1 MSQSAPGGTPEG
13 GVQRPLLDPVLVVW
27 ALTLLLGIQPLTTD
41 LYLPALPGLKA
52 ELNAPM
58 GAAQLTLSA
67 LILAFG
73 FGQLALG
80 PLADRTGRK
89 PVLLAGL
96 AAYVV
101 AALGAMFAA
110 TIEAVIAWRALQG
123 AGMAAAVVCAR
134 AMVRDLYPPHEGMR
148 VMSRGMSG
156 LGVIAL
162 SSPALGGV
170 IAAWLGWRAAIA
182 VLALFGA
189 ATLAFVLWRLPETI
203 VQRNP
208 QATRLKP
215 LMASWREIAAH
226 PTFRAYAGLT
236 FATYAGLYT
245 FLAGSSFVFIEA
257 LGLSRTAYGL
267 SVASSSVAYLLGTFA
282 CRRWLALHG
291 ARVAVRRAGWCTLVG
306 GVGMAALTLGAG
318 ASAWSLLVPQWFYA
332 FGHGIHQ
339 PCGQAG
345 AVGPFPRQAGAASAL
360 AGFVLAGGAFAVGAW
375 LGLAMDGSATPVV
388 LTIAFWSILT
398 AAIAWTGVQRHGE
411 PQAAVPKPA

>member
-1 MSQSAPGGTPEG
+1 MSQSALGGAPA
-13 GVQRPLLDPVLVVW
+13 GVPRRVLDPVLVVW

-41 LYLPALPGLKA
+41 LYLPALPGMKS
-52 ELNAPM
+52 ELGAPM

-73 FGQLALG
+73 FGQLAFG

-96 AAYVV
+96 SAYTV
-101 AALGAMFAA
+101 AAVGASLAE
-110 TIEAVIAWRALQG
+110 TIDAVIAWRALQG

-134 AMVRDLYPPHEGMR
+134 AMVRDLFPPHEGMR

-162 SSPALGGV
+162 SSPAVGGLV
-170 IAAWLGWRAAIA
+170 AAWLGWRAALA
-182 VLALFGA
+182 VLAIFGA

-203 VQRNP
+203 TQRNP
-208 QATRLKP
+208 QATRLGP
-215 LMASWREIAAH
+215 LLRAWREIAAN

-257 LGLSRTAYGL
+257 LGLSRTTYGFC
-267 SVASSSVAYLLGTFA
+267 VATSSVAYLAGTFA
-282 CRRWLALHG
+282 CRRWLASHG
-291 ARVAVRRAGWCTLVG
+291 VRVAVRRAGWCTLIG
-306 GVGMAALTLGAG
+306 GLGMAVWNLAFEP
-318 ASAWSLLVPQWFYA
+318 SAWSILVPQWFYA

-360 AGFVLAGGAFAVGAW
+360 AGFLLAAGAFAVGAW
-375 LGLAMDGSATPVV
+375 LGVAMDGSARPVV
-388 LTIAFWSILT
+388 LTIAFWSVLT
-398 AAIAWTGVQRHGE
+398 ALFAWIAVQRHGD
-411 PQAAVPKPA
+411 PAKA

>member
-1 MSQSAPGGTPEG
+1 MSSPALGGTPAG
-13 GVQRPLLDPVLVVW
+13 GAARPAPDPVLVVW

-52 ELNAPM
+52 DLGAPM

-73 FGQLALG
+73 FGQLVLG

-101 AALGAMFAA
+101 AAIGATLAA
-110 TIEAVIAWRALQG
+110 TIDSVIAWRALQG

-162 SSPALGGV
+162 SSPAVGGV
-170 IAAWLGWRAAIA
+170 VAAWLGWRAALA
-182 VLALFGA
+182 VLAVFGA
-189 ATLAFVLWRLPETI
+189 VTLAFVLWRLPETI

-215 LMASWREIAAH
+215 LLGAWREIAQN
-226 PTFRAYAGLT
+226 PTFRAYAFLT
-236 FATYAGLYT
+236 LATYAGLYT
-245 FLAGSSFVFIEA
+245 FLAGSSFVFIDA
-257 LGLSRTAYGL
+257 LGLSRTVYGL
-267 SVASSSVAYLLGTFA
+267 SVASSSVAYLAGTFA
-282 CRRWLALHG
+282 CRRWLARHG
-291 ARVAVRRAGWCTLVG
+291 ARVAVRRAGWCTLIG
-306 GVGMAALTLGAG
+306 GLGMAAWTLGIG
-318 ASAWSLLVPQWFYA
+318 ASVWSILVPQWFYA

-360 AGFVLAGGAFAVGAW
+360 AGFLLASGAFAVGAW
-375 LGLAMDGSATPVV
+375 LGVAMDGTATPVV
-388 LTIAFWSILT
+388 LTIASWSVVT
-398 AAIAWTGVQRHGE
+398 ATIAWTGVQRHGE
-411 PQAAVPKPA
+411 PHAAVAKPA